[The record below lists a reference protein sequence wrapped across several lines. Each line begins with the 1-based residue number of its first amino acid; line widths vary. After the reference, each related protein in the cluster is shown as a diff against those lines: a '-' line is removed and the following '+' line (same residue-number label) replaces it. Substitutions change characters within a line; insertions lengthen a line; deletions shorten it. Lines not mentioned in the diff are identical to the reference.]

1 MTSIINRSPTEV
13 RRGQVL
19 AEDPLVVRP
28 ELVHVGGV
36 LGQHG
41 LRRRTRLLVHLVQ
54 GLRPG
59 EHLPAAPLGAAYA
72 VGVPA
77 AQGQSSAA
85 RPSQGSDA
93 PLWRSMWNMYSS
105 EPQAGCPA
113 AAMPHPAL

>member
-59 EHLPAAPLGAAYA
+59 EHLPVGAALEGRVRA

-77 AQGQSSAA
+77 ALTLPNPYLSPTSPPGYAK
-85 RPSQGSDA
+85 PD
-93 PLWRSMWNMYSS
+93 RSK
-105 EPQAGCPA
+105 GKGKDKVKGGGTTR
-113 AAMPHPAL
+113 